1 MKLRGHRVELGEI
14 ETALRTEPVVVDAA
28 VVVLG
33 AGADAHLVGYLAV
46 GPSAATAFT
55 TPGVEERLRTR
66 VPDHM
71 VPRRWVVLDA
81 LPLTA
86 SGKVNRTA
94 LPAPGPDSGR
104 EPGRDR
110 IPPRTDAE
118 LLAAEV
124 WEAVLGVADVGAHDD
139 FFALGGHSLAATR
152 VTGRLMAAL
161 DLAVPV
167 RLLFEHPVLA
177 DFAAGLE
184 ALLLA
189 DLVATPGPTD
199 SSDLA
204 TPATHSASH
213 PAGGAA

>member
-1 MKLRGHRVELGEI
+1 M
-14 ETALRTEPVVVDAA
+14 
-28 VVVLG
+28 
-33 AGADAHLVGYLAV
+33 
-46 GPSAATAFT
+46 
-55 TPGVEERLRTR
+55 
-66 VPDHM
+66 
-71 VPRRWVVLDA
+71 
-81 LPLTA
+81 
-86 SGKVNRTA
+86 
-94 LPAPGPDSGR
+94 
-104 EPGRDR
+104 
-110 IPPRTDAE
+110 
-118 LLAAEV
+118 
-124 WEAVLGVADVGAHDD
+124 LGVADVGAHDD

-189 DLVATPGPTD
+189 DLVATAGPTD

-204 TPATHSASH
+204 TPASH